1 MNNYSKITSRETVT
15 ESEIYEDM
23 SEAFVCFK
31 NKIKNIIS
39 KSLQD
44 ADISDDNRIH
54 DELASESIRQLSQ
67 KYRAR
72 EIIRPEFQ
80 M

>member
-1 MNNYSKITSRETVT
+1 MNNYSKITPRDTVT

-23 SEAFVCFK
+23 SEAFLFFK
-31 NKIKNIIS
+31 NKVKNIIS
-39 KSLQD
+39 QSLHN
-44 ADISDDNRIH
+44 ADIKDDNRTH

-67 KYRAR
+67 KYRTT
-72 EIIRPEFQ
+72 EITRLEFQ